1 MTTGR
6 SMLLLAAG
14 LTFGLPASSALAQ
27 RVSPLQ
33 GGRFLQLCSRAP
45 SIGICDAYISGVA
58 DAVALTHVYD
68 KNEGDKAAPTGFCV
82 ASGVTSADMR
92 SKVVAWLKGH
102 TDKLTSPVG
111 GLVFTALH
119 ESYPCGGSK

>member
-6 SMLLLAAG
+6 STLLLAAG
-14 LTFGLPASSALAQ
+14 LALGLPAGSALAQ

-33 GGRFLQLCSRAP
+33 GGRFLQLCTRAP
-45 SIGICDAYISGVA
+45 SVGICDAYISGLA

-68 KNEGDKAAPTGFCV
+68 KNEGDKTAPTGFCV
-82 ASGVTSADMR
+82 ASGVSSAEMR
-92 SKVVAWLKGH
+92 TKVVTWLKGH
-102 TDKLTSPVG
+102 SDQLTSPVG